1 LERSSKKRAR
11 EELLRIIDLCESI
24 EAKGGDPFDVNVRR
38 EFEKLREYLR
48 MWKKPPEL
56 VLDAKT
62 VNKLASL
69 IKLQDRWVKYRSTG
83 LFLDPLLVELK
94 IRSLRSETLANA
106 LARAWHPIITLEQ
119 LTLGRLKEGLEYW
132 RKLTPLEGRGKGL
145 PSPEGMGEMPFE
157 ELLRLGFVSETA
169 FNQMLNELWDE
180 LKEKAAGGK
189 IDYWEFIFADSYEET
204 LRRAYLT
211 SFLLTL
217 GYGTLEVDPIK
228 DERFIV
234 PFKKPVQA
242 SQKQA
247 VSVPIAMNKEQ
258 WEKVK
263 EKIAKK

>member
-1 LERSSKKRAR
+1 
-11 EELLRIIDLCESI
+11 
-24 EAKGGDPFDVNVRR
+24 
-38 EFEKLREYLR
+38 
-48 MWKKPPEL
+48 
-56 VLDAKT
+56 
-62 VNKLASL
+62 
-69 IKLQDRWVKYRSTG
+69 
-83 LFLDPLLVELK
+83 
-94 IRSLRSETLANA
+94 
-106 LARAWHPIITLEQ
+106 
-119 LTLGRLKEGLEYW
+119 
-132 RKLTPLEGRGKGL
+132 
-145 PSPEGMGEMPFE
+145 MGEMPFE